1 MTPRVVVDTSALV
14 PPTVRRELQELAA
27 VGSFTALWSPW
38 IIAELNRVLTW
49 QWIAQPYDLQTPCD
63 VSIQN
68 WRRCRQSA
76 HRMMTILLPTF
87 ELVHPLPPFPP
98 AWESFSDPDD
108 HPIWAAAVVG
118 RAEYVIS
125 ENSRHYPPRQPD
137 GRHLHQGIEYL
148 PARAFL
154 DRLIAGEA

>member
-1 MTPRVVVDTSALV
+1 L
-14 PPTVRRELQELAA
+14 
-27 VGSFTALWSPW
+27 
-38 IIAELNRVLTW
+38 
-49 QWIAQPYDLQTPCD
+49 AQPPIGHATGDL
-63 VSIQN
+63 SAAN
-68 WRRCRQSA
+68 RRRCRDA
-76 HRMMTILLPTF
+76 ANRMMAALLPTF
-87 ELVHPLPPFPP
+87 ELVHPLPPYPP

-118 RAEYVIS
+118 QAAYAVS

-154 DRLIAGEA
+154 DRLIAGDA